1 MDDKSP
7 NHAFSGGNM
16 NELMAPVQAQMAR
29 QADTDAEVIG
39 LWLHGRSPHT
49 QRAYTHD
56 IGRFV
61 AFVARPLAQVKLRDL
76 QAFSDSLVGLADGSR
91 ARCLAAVKSLLTF
104 AQKIGYIAFNVG
116 AALELPASKDTL
128 AERILPEA
136 DVLAMIRGEV
146 KPRNHALLRLLYVS
160 GVRVSEV
167 CGLAW
172 RDVQPVGDD
181 TAQITVYGKGG
192 KTRAVR
198 LTPSCW
204 RALEAIRGAA
214 GPEGPVFR
222 SQKGGHL
229 DPSQVARIVRAAAV
243 RAGVSLAVSP
253 HWMRHAHASHALDR
267 GAPISLVQ
275 ATLGHSSVATT
286 GRYLH
291 ARPTESSARF
301 LAA

>member
-1 MDDKSP
+1 MS
-7 NHAFSGGNM
+7 
-16 NELMAPVQAQMAR
+16 R

-56 IGRFV
+56 MGRFV
-61 AFVARPLAQVKLRDL
+61 TFVGRPLAQVKLRDL
-76 QAFSDSLVGLADGSR
+76 QDFADSLVGLADGSR

-104 AQKIGYIAFNVG
+104 AQKIGYIPFNVG

>member
-1 MDDKSP
+1 MT
-7 NHAFSGGNM
+7 
-16 NELMAPVQAQMAR
+16 ELMPLAPSQLSA
-29 QADTDAEVIG
+29 QADTDAEVVA

-56 IGRFV
+56 VARFQ
-61 AFVARPLAQVKLRDL
+61 AHVARPLAQVTLRDL
-76 QAFSDSLVGLADGSR
+76 QAFSDSLAGLADGSR
-91 ARCLAAVKSLLTF
+91 ARCLAAAKSLLTF
-104 AQKIGYIAFNVG
+104 AQKIGYIPFNVG
-116 AALELPASKDTL
+116 AALELPSSKDTL

-136 DVLAMIRGEV
+136 DVLAMIRATT
-146 KPRNHALLRLLYVS
+146 KPRDHALLRLLYVA

-167 CGLAW
+167 CGLSW

-181 TAQITVYGKGG
+181 TGQCTVYGKGG

-204 RALEAIRGAA
+204 RALQAIRGDA
-214 GPEGPVFR
+214 GPAAPVFR
-222 SQKGGHL
+222 SQLGGHL
-229 DPSQVARIVRAAAV
+229 DSSQVRRLVYAAAR
-243 RAGVSLAVSP
+243 RAGVAGKVSP
-253 HWMRHAHASHALDR
+253 HWFRHAHASHALDR

-291 ARPTESSARF
+291 ARPSESSSRF

>member
-1 MDDKSP
+1 MTT
-7 NHAFSGGNM
+7 
-16 NELMAPVQAQMAR
+16 ELALSAPAQQMAR
-29 QADTDAEVIG
+29 QADTDAEVIA

-49 QRAYTHD
+49 ARAYTHD
-56 IGRFV
+56 IGRFM
-61 AFVARPLAQVKLRDL
+61 AFVARPLAQVRLKDL
-76 QAFSDSLVGLADGSR
+76 QDFADSLVGLADGSR
-91 ARCLAAVKSLLTF
+91 ARCLAAIKSLLTF
-104 AQKIGYIAFNVG
+104 SQKIGYVQFNVG
-116 AALELPASKDTL
+116 AALELPHSKDTL
-128 AERILPEA
+128 AERILDESA
-136 DVLAMIRGEV
+136 VLAMIHKTE
-146 KPRNHALLRLLYVS
+146 KPRDAALLRLLYVS

-192 KTRAVR
+192 KPRAVR

-204 RALEAIRGAA
+204 RSLQPLRGEA
-214 GPEGPVFR
+214 GPDAPVFL
-222 SQKGGHL
+222 SQKHGAL
-229 DPSQVARIVRAAAV
+229 DPSQVRRLVRSAAR
-243 RAGVSLAVSP
+243 RAGLKAAVSP

-267 GAPISLVQ
+267 GAPIHLVQ

-291 ARPTESSARF
+291 ARPSESSSRF

>member
-1 MDDKSP
+1 
-7 NHAFSGGNM
+7 M
-16 NELMAPVQAQMAR
+16 NELIAPAQAQMAR
-29 QADTDAEVIG
+29 QADTDAEIVS

-49 QRAYTHD
+49 QRAYSHD
-56 IGRFV
+56 IGRFQ
-61 AFVARPLAQVKLRDL
+61 AFVACPLAQVKLRDL
-76 QAFSDSLVGLADGSR
+76 QGFSDSLTGLADGSR

-104 AQKIGYIAFNVG
+104 AQKIGALQFNVG
-116 AALELPASKDTL
+116 AALELPGSKDKL

-146 KPRNHALLRLLYVS
+146 KPRNHAILRLLYVS
-160 GVRVSEV
+160 GVRVSEL

-181 TAQITVYGKGG
+181 TAQVTVFGKGQ
-192 KTRAVR
+192 KTRAIR

-204 RALEAIRGAA
+204 RALEAIRGDA
-214 GPEGPVFR
+214 GPDAPVFR

-229 DPSQVARIVRAAAV
+229 DPSMIARVVRAAAD
-243 RAGVSLAVSP
+243 RAGIGLAVSP
-253 HWMRHAHASHALDR
+253 HWLRHAHASHALDR
-267 GAPISLVQ
+267 GAPIHLVQ

-291 ARPTESSARF
+291 ARPTESSSRF